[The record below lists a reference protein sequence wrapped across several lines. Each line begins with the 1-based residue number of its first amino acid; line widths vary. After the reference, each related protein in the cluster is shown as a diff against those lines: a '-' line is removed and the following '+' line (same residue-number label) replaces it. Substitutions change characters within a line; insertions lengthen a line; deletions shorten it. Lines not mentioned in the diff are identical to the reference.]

1 MPDIPNRRDRE
12 QQVETLLR
20 RAIGRTRQ
28 DILAALGSPP
38 NVDNVPDKLWN
49 QLHTDVENDTRR
61 VIAIIMLLAIRRMN
75 DDKSIPFI
83 LPPSVAAER
92 AMTFA
97 DARATTLA
105 DSVVSTFKDRLETAA
120 AEGGTAADMRKAMR
134 EIREEQAKRGGVTE
148 TTAANSAGELAYA
161 DEHEAETGVKLLATW
176 NTERDGHVC
185 EICAPLDGKDDEEW
199 RDDFPDGPPAH
210 PSCRCWLEFEPAE
223 VLEGV

>member
-1 MPDIPNRRDRE
+1 MPDIANRRDRE

-28 DILAALGSPP
+28 DILSALGSPP
-38 NVDNVPDKLWN
+38 NVANVPDSLWQ
-49 QLHTDVENDTRR
+49 QLHADVEDDTRR
-61 VIAIIMLLAIRRMN
+61 VIAIMMLLAIRRMN

-92 AMTFA
+92 AAAFA
-97 DARATTLA
+97 NARAATLA
-105 DSVVSTFKDRLETAA
+105 DSITSTFQDRLHTVTNA
-120 AEGGTAADMRKAMR
+120 GGTAADMRKAMR
-134 EIREEQAKRGGVTE
+134 EIREEQAKRGGITE
-148 TTAANSAGELAYA
+148 TTTANSAGELAYA
-161 DEHEAETGVKLLATW
+161 DEHEAETGVKLTATW

-185 EICAPLDGKDDEEW
+185 EICAPLDGADDEDW

-223 VLEGV
+223 VLKGV